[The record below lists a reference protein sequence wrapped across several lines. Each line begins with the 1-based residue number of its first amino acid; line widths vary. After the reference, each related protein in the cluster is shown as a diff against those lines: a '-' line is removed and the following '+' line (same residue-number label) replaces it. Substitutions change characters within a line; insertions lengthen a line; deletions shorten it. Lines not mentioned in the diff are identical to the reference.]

1 MDRTYLAVRRQLQGM
16 NCQEYEIGIRDAG
29 TGKMMS
35 RQWSSEEVLKSVS
48 FLKGMNSQGN
58 DIYIRPL
65 KSEGLL
71 LVDDLGIG
79 TLNQMDQDGFNPAA
93 IIQTSPMNYQAW
105 VRIATE
111 ELSTELTTTAAKIL
125 AEKYQADK
133 NSADWRHYGRLAGFT
148 NLKPI
153 YNRPYVLAERC
164 SGKPALQAEQLLKQA
179 HRKLQDEKN
188 TNSATTL
195 ATAIVKPTRNASSK
209 QIDPIQYAT
218 QQYQKL
224 AQKYHQNFD
233 ESKADYLVACD
244 LIKLGMRDTDI
255 QATMNQTS
263 PNLDKRKTGHVE
275 DYLTRTIAAAH
286 RRVQQTR

>member
-16 NCQEYEIGIRDAG
+16 NCQEYEIGIRDA
-29 TGKMMS
+29 TSGKMMS
-35 RQWSSEEVLKSVS
+35 RQWSPEEVLKSVL
-48 FLKGMNSQGN
+48 FLKGMNSKGN

-79 TLNQMDQDGFNPAA
+79 TLNQMDEDGLNPAA

-105 VRIATE
+105 VRITTE
-111 ELSTELTTTAAKIL
+111 ELPAEIATTAAKIL

-164 SGKPALQAEQLLKQA
+164 NGKLAPQREQLLEQA
-179 HRKLQDEKN
+179 RKTLQDAKN
-188 TNSATTL
+188 TQLATTL
-195 ATAIVKPTRNASSK
+195 AAPSVNPIRKPSTE

-233 ESKADYLVACD
+233 ISKADYLVACD
-244 LIKLGMRDTDI
+244 LIKLGMKDTDI

-263 PNLDKRKTGHVE
+263 PNLDKRKTGHIE

-286 RRVQQTR
+286 RRMQQTR